1 MPGGRERDRFRTEL
15 TRWVRGGS
23 ETVSAASENLH
34 GLYEPRSGL
43 GSTDLGKTTS
53 KAKKENLFRRPVTR
67 HRIASA
73 SMPTRRNNGRLQQA
87 VPRGERDLRSGSP
100 DRSATPP
107 RGLEPL
113 TFALGK
119 RRSIQLSYGGRRG
132 HHSPSASSFMGSG
145 TSSRL
150 ARWRF
155 RVDGGDRPG
164 APGGRSGRTSSDSLL
179 AASIDTLGRCRPTID
194 DLPTMPSVRSCRG
207 SRSSSRAS

>member
-1 MPGGRERDRFRTEL
+1 MGARWIGDRVGGVRKPARTVRAAVRLGFDGPGKNHEQSEKRKLVPTTGDAPSHRLREL
-15 TRWVRGGS
+15 AG
-23 ETVSAASENLH
+23 
-34 GLYEPRSGL
+34 
-43 GSTDLGKTTS
+43 
-53 KAKKENLFRRPVTR
+53 
-67 HRIASA
+67 
-73 SMPTRRNNGRLQQA
+73 MPTRRNNGRLQQA

-132 HHSPSASSFMGSG
+132 HHSPSTSSFMGSG

-207 SRSSSRAS
+207 SRSSSHAS